1 LPWPILTG
9 LLLLSTPNYIAGL
22 SKPQS
27 TPGPRPVSFSDA
39 IANIGSDQKQIWRF
53 PMEIAR
59 GKHWKAVVAVTATTA
74 ALVALDPVTG
84 PYFRRT
90 SDFRRFNA
98 VFSGSN
104 TTLVIAAL
112 PASFYVAG
120 LLGENSYARSTA
132 LLAGEAIAGAEI
144 LTSVLKNAG
153 HRLRPAAI
161 PPQGDLANT
170 WFRDKG
176 YSLGGVGSFPS
187 GHSIAAFSV
196 ATVFAQ
202 RYRSH
207 RWVPY
212 VAYGLAGAI
221 GFSRVTLLSHFPSDV
236 FMGAALGYSISRFA
250 VLR

>member
-1 LPWPILTG
+1 MPWPILTG
-9 LLLLSTPNYIAGL
+9 LLLLSMPNHIAGL
-22 SKPQS
+22 SEFQPAPS
-27 TPGPRPVSFSDA
+27 PRPASFSDS
-39 IANIGSDQKQIWRF
+39 IANIASAQTRIWRF
-53 PMEIAR
+53 PAAMAR
-59 GKHWKAVVAVTATTA
+59 GRHWKAVAAVTATTA

-98 VFSGSN
+98 IFSGSN
-104 TTLVIAAL
+104 TTLAIAAL

-120 LLGENSYARSTA
+120 LLGKNSYARTTA
-132 LLAGEAIAGAEI
+132 LLAGEAIAGSEI
-144 LTSVLKNAG
+144 LTSVMKNAG

-176 YSLGGVGSFPS
+176 YSMGGAGSFPS
-187 GHSIAAFSV
+187 GHTIAAFSV

-202 RYRSH
+202 RYRHH

-212 VAYGLAGAI
+212 VAYGLAGVI

-236 FMGAALGYSISRFA
+236 FMGAALGYSISRFV